1 MKAPSTNERLT
12 GKRDKFACIAVGMME
27 LDTVSNDDGAHKAG
41 LAERLRSR
49 PSGRQ

>member
-12 GKRDKFACIAVGMME
+12 GKRDKFACIAEGMMGT
-27 LDTVSNDDGAHKAG
+27 DTVSNDDGAHKTG